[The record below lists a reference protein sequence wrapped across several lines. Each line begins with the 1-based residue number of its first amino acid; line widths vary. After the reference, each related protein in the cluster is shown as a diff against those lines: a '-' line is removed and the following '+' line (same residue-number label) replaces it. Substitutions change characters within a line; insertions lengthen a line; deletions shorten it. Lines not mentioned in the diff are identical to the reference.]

1 MRIAINLFTMRNAI
15 KSLVL
20 LASVAALVSCKTN
33 TGNEVMHIDYE
44 EYTLDNGLKV
54 VLHEDHSDP
63 IVAQAIAFHVGSA
76 REKEGKTGFAH
87 FFEHMLFQRSEN
99 LPRNAFFNKIADMG
113 GDFNGGTSNDYT
125 IYYECVPRNALE
137 KILWMESDRMGFFI
151 NTVTQSGLERE
162 IDVICNEKRQTEVNN
177 AYGMMDDVMSKNFFP
192 KRHPY
197 SWTVIGEFEDVKSAT
212 VEDVKEFYRT
222 YYVPSNATLCIA
234 GDFDPEE
241 VKALIDKYFAEIP
254 SHPVE
259 KPKVWDVKLDE
270 TKKLYY
276 EDQFASMPAVDVEW
290 SAVAEGHE
298 DEAALDAF
306 CSLFGRGKNSPL
318 YKNIVEKNLAPNVSA
333 YNGARESAGQV
344 GISATAYPGV
354 DIDQIMAAIDQAMAD
369 FEAGGVDEEELA
381 TLKAENE
388 TSAYRRLGSVLG
400 KAQMLARSKEFYGKA
415 DKFIDDIAAF
425 NNVTS
430 EDVMRVYNKYV
441 KNQNYVAV
449 VAVPQGQVEL
459 SIEGSVPAQLIMED
473 QSKQTMRSAA
483 GAVVDDDY
491 ERTPSKIDRS
501 VEPEYMPNTPKTNLP
516 DIWRTTL
523 SNGIQVSGI
532 TQSEIP
538 MVNLTIAIDG
548 GSVLDPQGKRGTSAI
563 NASMMNEG
571 TSVHSAVELEQA
583 LKKLGASARVSST
596 TKTTNITVSSLSKNL
611 PAVMEIV
618 YEMITKPGFDQGAF
632 DRAVKTQKSSI
643 QNALTS
649 ITSLGS
655 RAATK
660 LWMGDCVYSDF
671 ASNESIDAITMDDVK
686 AYHKTLTPKNTHIE
700 VAGDVDLPTLR
711 NALAALEGWN
721 GADVSVPQ
729 ITLGQSAAPGTYFI
743 DFPGSKQSY
752 IYIIGPGMKISDPE
766 YHKLDVLNEKLG
778 AGSAGRLFE
787 VLRLQRGYT
796 YGASSAFASNL
807 ETGYFHAAS
816 SVQGSSTKESVALFK
831 EIIGGFGDEYSQD
844 KLDGVKGAM
853 LRSNASAFETTSS
866 LVGLLSSIRSYN
878 LPDDYIAKEEAVVS
892 AMTLDDIKAK
902 AKQYLN
908 VDDMIIVVVG
918 DAATQLKNL
927 PEAKLIPAI

>member
-1 MRIAINLFTMRNAI
+1 MKRTI
-15 KSLVL
+15 VYL
-20 LASVAALVSCKTN
+20 LAAMAAIAALSSCK
-33 TGNEVMHIDYE
+33 GNDSEAVHIDYE

-99 LPRNAFFNKIADMG
+99 LPRNAFFTKIADMG
-113 GDFNGGTSNDYT
+113 GTFNGGTSNDYT

-137 KILWMESDRMGFFI
+137 KILWMESDRMGYFI

-162 IDVICNEKRQTEVNN
+162 KDVICNEKRQTEVNN
-177 AYGMMDDVMSKNFFP
+177 AYGMMDDVMCKNFFP

-212 VEDVKEFYRT
+212 IEDVKEFYGT

-234 GDFDPEE
+234 GDFDTEE

-259 KPKVWDVKLDE
+259 KPAVWDVTLDE
-270 TKKLYY
+270 TKTLYY
-276 EDQFASMPAVDVEW
+276 EDQFASMPAVDIAW
-290 SAVAEGHE
+290 SAVASGHE

-318 YKNIVEKNLAPNVSA
+318 YKNIVEKNLAPRVSA
-333 YNGARESAGQV
+333 YNSSRESAGQV
-344 GISATAYPGV
+344 SISATAFPGV
-354 DIDQIMAAIDQAMAD
+354 DIDLIMEAIDQAMAD
-369 FEAGGVDEEELA
+369 FEANGVDEEELA
-381 TLKAENE
+381 TIKAMNE
-388 TSAYRRLGSVLG
+388 ISAYHSLGSVLG
-400 KAQMLARSKEFYGKA
+400 KAMMLARSKEFYGKA
-415 DKFIDDIAAF
+415 DKFVDDIADF
-425 NNVTS
+425 NKVTA
-430 EDVMRVYNKYV
+430 EDVMRVYNKYI
-441 KNQNYVAV
+441 KGQNYVAV
-449 VAVPQGQVEL
+449 VAVPQGEVDL
-459 SIEGSVPAQLIMED
+459 SIEGSVPAQLTMED
-473 QSKQTMRSAA
+473 QSKQTMSSKA
-483 GAVVDDDY
+483 GAIVDDDY

-501 VEPEYMPNTPKTNLP
+501 IEPDYMANTPKTNVP
-516 DIWRTTL
+516 AIWRTTL
-523 SNGIQVSGI
+523 ANGIDVAGI

-538 MVNLTIAIDG
+538 MVNLTISIDG
-548 GSVLDPQGKRGTSAI
+548 GSVLDPAGKRGTASI

-571 TSVHSAVELEQA
+571 TSEHTAFELEQA
-583 LKKLGASARVSST
+583 LQKLGASARVSGG
-596 TKTTNITVSSLSKNL
+596 TKSTNISVSSLTKNL

-618 YEMITKPGFDQGAF
+618 NEMITKPRFDEAAF
-632 DRAVKTQKSSI
+632 SRAVKSQKSAI
-643 QNALTS
+643 QNAKTS

-660 LWMGDCVYSDF
+660 LWLGDCIYTQFVT
-671 ASNESIDAITMDDVK
+671 NESIDAITMDDIK
-686 AYHKTLTPKNTHIE
+686 AYYATLTPKNTHID
-700 VAGDVDLPTLR
+700 VAGDIDLPTLKK
-711 NALAALEGWN
+711 ALAVLEGWD
-721 GADVSVPQ
+721 GAEVSVPE
-729 ITLGQSAAPGTYFI
+729 ITVGESAAPGTYFI

-752 IYIIGPGMKISDPE
+752 IYIIGPGMTISDPE

-796 YGASSAFASNL
+796 YGASSAFSSNL

-831 EIIGGFGDEYSQD
+831 EIIDRFGEEYTQE

-853 LRSNASAFETTSS
+853 LRSNASAFETAQS
-866 LVGLLSSIRSYN
+866 LVGILSSIRQYN
-878 LPDDYIAKEEAVVS
+878 LPDDFISKEEEVVN
-892 AMTLDDIKAK
+892 AMTLEDIKAK
-902 AKQYLN
+902 AEEYLN
-908 VDDMIIVVVG
+908 VDNMIIVVVG

-927 PEAKLIPAI
+927 PEAKLIEAI

>member
-1 MRIAINLFTMRNAI
+1 MRKTTLFVVAI
-15 KSLVL
+15 
-20 LASVAALVSCKTN
+20 VAALVAVSSCKKDK
-33 TGNEVMHIDYE
+33 GDVMHIDYE

-113 GDFNGGTSNDYT
+113 GTFNGGTSNDYT
-125 IYYECVPRNALE
+125 IYYECVPRDALE

-197 SWTVIGEFEDVKSAT
+197 SWTVIGEFEDIKSAT
-212 VEDVKEFYRT
+212 VEDVKEFYAD

-234 GDFDPEE
+234 GDFNPKE
-241 VKALIDKYFAEIP
+241 VKALIEKYFAEIP

-259 KPKVWDVKLDE
+259 KPAVWDVQLDQ
-270 TKKLYY
+270 TKMLYY
-276 EDQFASMPAVDVEW
+276 EDQFASMPAVEIAY
-290 SAVAEGHE
+290 SSVASGHK

-318 YKNIVEKNLAPNVSA
+318 YKNIVEKNLAPNASA
-333 YNGARESAGQV
+333 YNGTRESAGQV
-344 GISATAYPGV
+344 EIGINAYPGV
-354 DIDQIMAAIDQAMAD
+354 DIDQIMAAVEQAFAD
-369 FEAGGVDEEELA
+369 FEANGVDEEELA

-415 DKFIDDIAAF
+415 DKFIDDIADF
-425 NNVTS
+425 NKVTAD
-430 EDVMRVYNKYV
+430 DVMRVYNKYI
-441 KNQNYVAV
+441 KGQNYVAV
-449 VAVPQGQVEL
+449 VAVPKGQVEL
-459 SIEGSVPAQLIMED
+459 SIEGSVPAKLIMED
-473 QSKQTMRSAA
+473 QSKQTMKSAA
-483 GAVVDDDY
+483 GAIVDDDY

-501 VEPEYMPNTPKTNLP
+501 VEPAYLPNAPKTNIP
-516 DIWRTTL
+516 AIWRTTL
-523 SNGIQVSGI
+523 ANGIEVAGI
-532 TQSEIP
+532 TQDEIP
-538 MVNLTIAIDG
+538 MVNMTIAIDG
-548 GSVLDPQGKRGTSAI
+548 GSILDPAGKRGTSAI

-571 TSVHSAVELEQA
+571 TAAHTAVELEQQ
-583 LKKLGASARVSST
+583 LRRLGASARVSSG
-596 TKTTNITVSSLSKNL
+596 TKSTNITVSTLSKNL
-611 PAVMEIV
+611 PAVMDIV
-618 YEMITKPGFDQGAF
+618 YEMITEPKFDEAAF
-632 DRAVKTQKSSI
+632 GRAVRVQKSSI

-655 RAATK
+655 RAATT
-660 LWMGDCVYSDF
+660 LWLGDCVYTDF
-671 ASNESIDAITMDDVK
+671 PTNESIDAITMDDIK
-686 AYHKTLTPKNTHIE
+686 AYYATLTPKNAHIDI
-700 VAGDVDLPTLR
+700 AGNIDLPTLKK
-711 NALAALEGWN
+711 ALAVLEGWE
-721 GADVSVPQ
+721 GADVTVPE
-729 ITLGQSAAPGTYFI
+729 ITVGQSQAPGTYFI

-752 IYIIGPGMKISDPE
+752 IYIIGPGKKISDPE
-766 YHKLDVLNEKLG
+766 YYELDVLNEKLG

-796 YGASSAFASNL
+796 YGASSAFTSNL

-831 EIIGGFGDEYSQD
+831 EIIDNFADDYSQE
-844 KLDGVKGAM
+844 KLDGVKDAM
-853 LRSNASAFETTSS
+853 LRSNASAFETTAS
-866 LVGLLSSIRSYN
+866 LVNLLSRIRNYN
-878 LPDDYIAKEEAVVS
+878 LPDDYIAKEEAIVNT
-892 AMTLDDIKAK
+892 MTLNDIKEDAAK
-902 AKQYLN
+902 YLDIDN
-908 VDDMIIVVVG
+908 MIIVVVG
-918 DAATQLKNL
+918 DAATQYKNV
-927 PEAKLIPAI
+927 PGAKMIKAI

>member
-1 MRIAINLFTMRNAI
+1 MRKTI
-15 KSLVL
+15 KS
-20 LASVAALVSCKTN
+20 VAVIIAAIAVFASCK
-33 TGNEVMHIDYE
+33 ESKSDVMHIDYE

-99 LPRNAFFNKIADMG
+99 LPRNAFFNKISDMG

-125 IYYECVPRNALE
+125 IYYECVPRDALE

-177 AYGMMDDVMSKNFFP
+177 AFGMMDDIMSKNFFP

-197 SWTVIGEFEDVKSAT
+197 SWTVIGEFEDIKSAT

-234 GDFDPEE
+234 GDFDPKEA
-241 VKALIDKYFAEIP
+241 KALIEKYFAEIP

-259 KPKVWDVKLDE
+259 KPAVWDVKLDQ
-270 TKKLYY
+270 TKELYY
-276 EDQFASMPAVDVEW
+276 EDSFASMPAVEVAW
-290 SAVAEGHE
+290 SAVAEGNE

-318 YKNIVEKNLAPNVSA
+318 YKTIVEKNLAPRVSA
-333 YNGARESAGQV
+333 YNGVRESAGQIS
-344 GISATAYPGV
+344 ISATAYPGV
-354 DIDQIMAAIDQAMAD
+354 DIDLIMAGIEQAMAD
-369 FEAGGVDEEELA
+369 FEANGVDEEELA

-415 DKFIDDIAAF
+415 DKFIDDIADF
-425 NNVTS
+425 NKVTA

-441 KNQNYVAV
+441 KGQNYVAV
-449 VAVPQGQVEL
+449 VAVPKGQVEL
-459 SIEGSVPAQLIMED
+459 SIEGSVPATLIMED
-473 QSKQTMRSAA
+473 QSKQTMKSTA
-483 GAVVDDDY
+483 GAIVDDDY

-501 VEPEYMPNTPKTNLP
+501 IEPAYLPNAPKTNVP
-516 DIWRTTL
+516 AIWRTTL
-523 SNGIQVSGI
+523 SNGIKVAGI
-532 TQSEIP
+532 TQNEIP

-548 GSVLDPQGKRGTSAI
+548 GSLLDPEGKRGTASI

-571 TSVHSAVELEQA
+571 TSEHTAVELEQA
-583 LKKLGASARVSST
+583 LRKLGASARVSSG
-596 TKTTNITVSSLSKNL
+596 TKSTNISVSSLSKNL
-611 PAVMEIV
+611 PAVMDIV
-618 YEMITKPGFDQGAF
+618 YEMITKPDFDEAAF
-632 DRAVKTQKSSI
+632 NRAARVEKSSI
-643 QNALTS
+643 QNAFTS

-660 LWMGDCVYSDF
+660 LWLGDCIYTDF
-671 ASNESIDAITMDDVK
+671 TTDESIDAITMDDIK
-686 AYHKTLTPKNTHIE
+686 AYYSTLTPRNTHIDI
-700 VAGDVDLPTLR
+700 AGDIDLHTLKK
-711 NALAALEGWN
+711 ALAVLEGWD
-721 GADVSVPQ
+721 GPEVAIPEIKV
-729 ITLGQSAAPGTYFI
+729 GESAAPGTYFI
-743 DFPGSKQSY
+743 DFPDSKQSY
-752 IYIIGPGMKISDPE
+752 IYIIGPGKKISDPE
-766 YHKLDVLNEKLG
+766 YHELDVLNEKLG

-796 YGASSAFASNL
+796 YGASSGFTSNL

-816 SVQGSSTKESVALFK
+816 SVQGSSTKESVILFK
-831 EIIGGFGDEYSQD
+831 EIIDNFADDYDQK
-844 KLDGVKGAM
+844 KLDGVKDSM
-853 LRSNASAFETTSS
+853 LRSNASAFETSAS
-866 LVGLLSSIRSYN
+866 LVNMLSRIRNYN
-878 LPDDYIAKEEAVVS
+878 LPDDYVAKEEDVVNS
-892 AMTLDDIKAK
+892 MTLDDIKAM
-902 AKQYLN
+902 AAEYLDI
-908 VDDMIIVVVG
+908 DDMVIVVVG
-918 DAATQLKNL
+918 DAATQLKNV
-927 PEAKLIPAI
+927 PDAKLIKAI

>member
-1 MRIAINLFTMRNAI
+1 MKKTL
-15 KSLVL
+15 KSIMVFGVVL
-20 LASVAALVSCKTN
+20 AAVASCKSSQSSD
-33 TGNEVMHIDYE
+33 VMHIDYE
-44 EYTLDNGLKV
+44 EYTLENGLKV

-99 LPRNAFFNKIADMG
+99 LPRNSFFNKIADMG
-113 GDFNGGTSNDYT
+113 GTFNGGTSNDYT

-197 SWTVIGEFEDVKSAT
+197 SWTVIGEFEDIKSAT
-212 VEDVKEFYRT
+212 VADVKEFYGT

-234 GDFDPEE
+234 GDFDSAE
-241 VKALIDKYFAEIP
+241 VKALIEKYFAEIP

-259 KPKVWDVKLDE
+259 KPAVWDVKLDG
-270 TKKLYY
+270 TKTLYY
-276 EDQFASMPAVDVEW
+276 EDQFASMPAVDIAW
-290 SAVAEGHE
+290 PSVAEGHE
-298 DEAALDAF
+298 DEPALDAL
-306 CSLFGRGKNSPL
+306 CSLLGRGKNSPL

-333 YNGARESAGQV
+333 YNGARESAGQIS
-344 GISATAYPGV
+344 ISATAYPGV
-354 DIDQIMAAIDQAMAD
+354 DIDLIMAAVSQAMAD
-369 FEAGGVDEEELA
+369 FEANGVDEDELA
-381 TLKAENE
+381 TLKASNE
-388 TSAYRRLGSVLG
+388 VSAYRSLGSVLG
-400 KAQMLARSKEFYGKA
+400 KAQMLARSKEFYGKP

-425 NNVTS
+425 NKVTA
-430 EDVMRVYNKYV
+430 EDVMRVYNKYI
-441 KNQNYVAV
+441 KGHDYVAV
-449 VAVPQGQVEL
+449 VAVPEGQVEL
-459 SIEGSVPAQLIMED
+459 SIEGSVPAKLTMED

-501 VEPEYMPNTPKTNLP
+501 VEPAYMPNAPKTQVP
-516 DIWRTTL
+516 AIWRTTMP
-523 SNGIQVSGI
+523 NGIKVAGI

-538 MVNLTIAIDG
+538 MVSLTIAIDG
-548 GSVLDPQGKRGTSAI
+548 GSILDPAGKRGTAAI

-571 TSVHSAVELEQA
+571 TSEHTAVELEQA
-583 LKKLGASARVSST
+583 LKKLGASVRVSGG
-596 TKTTNITVSSLSKNL
+596 TKSTNISVSSLSKNL

-618 YEMITKPGFDQGAF
+618 NEMITKPRFDEDAF
-632 DRAVKTQKSSI
+632 GRAVKMQKSSI

-655 RAATK
+655 RAASK
-660 LWMGDCVYSDF
+660 LWLGDCLYTDYVT
-671 ASNESIDAITMDDVK
+671 NESVDAITMDDVK
-686 AYHKTLTPKNTHIE
+686 AYYATLTPKNAHID
-700 VAGDVDLPTLR
+700 VAGDIDLASVKK
-711 NALAALEGWN
+711 ALAALEGWS
-721 GADVSVPQ
+721 GADVAVPE
-729 ITLGQSAAPGTYFI
+729 ITVGQSAAAGTYFI

-752 IYIIGPGMKISDPE
+752 IYIIGPGMKISNPE

-796 YGASSAFASNL
+796 YGASSSFSTTP

-816 SVQGSSTKESVALFK
+816 SVQGSSTKESLALFK
-831 EIIGGFGDEYSQD
+831 EIINDFGAEYTQD
-844 KLDGVKGAM
+844 KLDAVKGAM
-853 LRSNASAFETTSS
+853 LRSNASAFETSNS
-866 LVGLLSSIRSYN
+866 LVGMLSTIRTYG
-878 LPDDYIAKEEAVVS
+878 LPDDYIVKEEAVVTDV
-892 AMTLDDIKAK
+892 TLEDIKSK
-902 AKQYLN
+902 AAEYLN
-908 VDDMIIVVVG
+908 TDNMIIVVVG
-918 DAATQLKNL
+918 DAATQLKNI
-927 PEAKLIPAI
+927 PEAKLIQAI

>member
-1 MRIAINLFTMRNAI
+1 MKKTITPVVLVIAAIVAFT
-15 KSLVL
+15 
-20 LASVAALVSCKTN
+20 SCKKDKSD
-33 TGNEVMHIDYE
+33 VMHIDYE

-99 LPRNAFFNKIADMG
+99 LPRNAFFNKISDMG

-125 IYYECVPRNALE
+125 IYYECVPRDALE

-177 AYGMMDDVMSKNFFP
+177 AYGMMDDIMSKNFFP

-197 SWTVIGEFEDVKSAT
+197 SWTVIGEFEDIKSAT

-234 GDFDPEE
+234 GDFDPKEA
-241 VKALIDKYFAEIP
+241 KALIEKYFAEIP

-259 KPKVWDVKLDE
+259 KPAVWDVKLDQ
-270 TKKLYY
+270 TKELYY
-276 EDQFASMPAVDVEW
+276 EDQFASMPAVEVAW
-290 SAVAEGHE
+290 SSVAEGNE

-318 YKNIVEKNLAPNVSA
+318 YKNIVEKNLAPRVFA

-344 GISATAYPGV
+344 SISATAYPGV
-354 DIDQIMAAIDQAMAD
+354 DIDLIMAGIEQAMAD
-369 FEAGGVDEEELA
+369 FEANGVDEEELA

-415 DKFIDDIAAF
+415 DKFIDDIADF
-425 NNVTS
+425 NKVTA
-430 EDVMRVYNKYV
+430 EDVMRVYNKYI
-441 KNQNYVAV
+441 KGQNFVAV
-449 VAVPQGQVEL
+449 VAVPKGQVEL
-459 SIEGSVPAQLIMED
+459 SIEGSVPATLVMED
-473 QSKQTMRSAA
+473 QSKQTMKSTA
-483 GAVVDDDY
+483 GAIVDDDY

-501 VEPEYMPNTPKTNLP
+501 IEPAYLPNAPKINVP
-516 DIWRTTL
+516 AIWRTTL
-523 SNGIQVSGI
+523 SNGIQVAGI
-532 TQSEIP
+532 TQNEIP
-538 MVNLTIAIDG
+538 MVNLTISIDG
-548 GSVLDPQGKRGTSAI
+548 GSLLDPDGKRGTSSI

-571 TSVHSAVELEQA
+571 TSEHTAVELEQA
-583 LKKLGASARVSST
+583 LRKLGASARVSSG
-596 TKTTNITVSSLSKNL
+596 TKSTNISVSTLSKNL
-611 PAVMEIV
+611 PAVMDIV
-618 YEMITKPGFDQGAF
+618 YEMITKPGFDEAAF
-632 DRAVKTQKSSI
+632 NRAARVEKSSI

-649 ITSLGS
+649 INSLGS
-655 RAATK
+655 RAATR
-660 LWMGDCVYSDF
+660 LWLGDCIYTDF
-671 ASNESIDAITMDDVK
+671 TTDASIDAITMDDIK
-686 AYHKTLTPKNTHIE
+686 AYYATLTPKNTHIE
-700 VAGDVDLPTLR
+700 IAGDVDLPTLKK
-711 NALAALEGWN
+711 ALAVLEGWD
-721 GADVSVPQ
+721 GPEVVIPE
-729 ITLGQSAAPGTYFI
+729 IKVGESAAPGTYFI
-743 DFPGSKQSY
+743 DFPDSKQSY

-766 YHKLDVLNEKLG
+766 YHELDVLNEKLG

-796 YGASSAFASNL
+796 YGASSAFTSNL

-831 EIIGGFGDEYSQD
+831 EIIDNFADDYDQE
-844 KLDGVKGAM
+844 KLDGVKDSM
-853 LRSNASAFETTSS
+853 LRSNASAFETSAS
-866 LVGLLSSIRSYN
+866 LVNMLSRIRNYN
-878 LPDDYIAKEEAVVS
+878 LPDDYVAKEEDVVNS
-892 AMTLDDIKAK
+892 MTLNDIKAK
-902 AKQYLN
+902 AAEYLDI
-908 VDDMIIVVVG
+908 DDMVIVVVG
-918 DAATQLKNL
+918 DAATQLKNV
-927 PEAKLIPAI
+927 PDAKLIKAI

>member
-1 MRIAINLFTMRNAI
+1 MKKT
-15 KSLVL
+15 
-20 LASVAALVSCKTN
+20 LASVMAVLAAIAIVASCKS
-33 TGNEVMHIDYE
+33 GNNDVMNIDYE

-197 SWTVIGEFEDVKSAT
+197 SWTVIGEFEDIKSAT
-212 VEDVKEFYRT
+212 IEDVKEFYST

-234 GDFDPEE
+234 GDFDPKE
-241 VKALIDKYFAEIP
+241 VKELINKYFAEIP

-259 KPKVWDVKLDE
+259 KPAVWDVTLEE

-290 SAVAEGHE
+290 SSVASGHE

-306 CSLFGRGKNSPL
+306 TSLFGRGKNSPL
-318 YKNIVEKNLAPNVSA
+318 YKNIVEKNLAPNISA
-333 YNGARESAGQV
+333 YNYSRESAGQ
-344 GISATAYPGV
+344 ISISTTAYPGV
-354 DIDQIMAAIDQAMAD
+354 DIDLIMAAVEQAMAD
-369 FEAGGVDEEELA
+369 FEANGVDEEELA
-381 TLKAENE
+381 TLKAQNE
-388 TSAYRRLGSVLG
+388 TSAYRQLGSVLG
-400 KAQMLARSKEFYGKA
+400 KAMMLSRSKEFYGKA
-415 DKFIDDIAAF
+415 DKFLDDIAAF

-441 KNQNYVAV
+441 KGRNYVAV
-449 VAVPQGQVEL
+449 VAVPQGEIEL
-459 SIEGSVPAQLIMED
+459 AIEGSEPAKLTMED

-483 GAVVDDDY
+483 GAIVDDDY

-501 VEPEYMPNTPKTNLP
+501 VEPGYMPNTPKTSIP
-516 DIWRTTL
+516 AIWRTTL
-523 SNGIQVSGI
+523 ANGIDVAGI
-532 TQSEIP
+532 TQNEIP

-548 GSVLDPQGKRGTSAI
+548 GSLLDPAGKRGTATI
-563 NASMMNEG
+563 NANMMNEG
-571 TSVHSAVELEQA
+571 TSEHTAFELEQA
-583 LKKLGASARVSST
+583 LHKLGASARVSSNI
-596 TKTTNITVSSLSKNL
+596 KSTNITVSTLSKNL

-618 YEMITKPGFDQGAF
+618 NEIITKPRFDQDAF
-632 DRAVKTQKSSI
+632 TRAVKSQKSSI

-649 ITSLGS
+649 ITSLGQ
-655 RAATK
+655 RAALK
-660 LWMGDCVYSDF
+660 LWFGDSIYSDF
-671 ASNESIDAITMDDVK
+671 TTDESIDAITMDDIK
-686 AYHKTLTPKNTHIE
+686 AYNATLSPKNAHID
-700 VAGDVDLPTLR
+700 VAGDVDLPTLKK
-711 NALAALEGWN
+711 ALSVLEGWE
-721 GADVSVPQ
+721 GTEVPVPT
-729 ITLGQSAAPGTYFI
+729 IKTGESAATGTYFI

-752 IYIIGPGMKISDPE
+752 IYIIGPGMKVNNPE
-766 YHKLDVLNEKLG
+766 YHKLDILNEKLG

-796 YGASSAFASNL
+796 YGASSVFVSDA
-807 ETGYFHAAS
+807 ETGYFRAAS

-831 EIIGGFGDEYSQD
+831 EIINNFADDYTQE
-844 KLDGVKGAM
+844 KLNAVKGSM
-853 LRSNASAFETTSS
+853 LRANASAFETSQS
-866 LVGLLSSIRSYN
+866 LVSLLSNIRINN
-878 LPDDYIAKEEAVVS
+878 LPDDYIAIEEKVVNE
-892 AMTLDDIKAK
+892 MTLEDLKAK
-902 AKQYLN
+902 AAEYLN
-908 VDDMIIVVVG
+908 VDNMIIVVVG

-927 PEAKLIPAI
+927 PDAKLIDAI

>member
-1 MRIAINLFTMRNAI
+1 MKKTYLSFLAIAAAI
-15 KSLVL
+15 AT
-20 LASVAALVSCKTN
+20 LASCKSN
-33 TGNEVMHIDYE
+33 DNEAMHIDYE

-177 AYGMMDDVMSKNFFP
+177 AFGMMDDVMSKNFFP

-197 SWTVIGEFEDVKSAT
+197 SWTVIGEFEDIKSAT
-212 VEDVKEFYRT
+212 VEDVKEFYGT

-234 GDFDPEE
+234 GDFDPDE

-254 SHPVE
+254 SHPVA
-259 KPKVWDVKLDE
+259 KPEVWNVALDE
-270 TKKLYY
+270 TKELYY
-276 EDQFASMPAVDVEW
+276 EDQFASMAAVDMEW
-290 SAVAEGHE
+290 PSVASGHE

-306 CSLFGRGKNSPL
+306 TSLFGEGKNSPL
-318 YKNIVEKNLAPNVSA
+318 YKNIVEKNLAPNVSC
-333 YNGARESAGQV
+333 YNYSRESAGQV
-344 GISATAYPGV
+344 GINVTAYPGV
-354 DIDQIMAAIDQAMAD
+354 DIDEIMAAVEQAMAD
-369 FEAGGVDEEELA
+369 FEANGVDEEELA
-381 TLKAENE
+381 TLKAQNE
-388 TSAYRRLGSVLG
+388 TSAYRQLGSVLG
-400 KAQMLARSKEFYGKA
+400 KAMMLARSKEFYGKA
-415 DKFIDDIAAF
+415 DKFIDDIADF
-425 NNVTS
+425 NKVTS
-430 EDVMRVYNKYV
+430 EDIIRVYDKYI
-441 KNQNYVAV
+441 KGQNHVAV
-449 VAVPQGQVEL
+449 VAVPQGQAEL
-459 SIEGSVPAQLIMED
+459 SIEGSKLAELTMED

-483 GAVVDDDY
+483 GAVIDDDY
-491 ERTPSKIDRS
+491 KRTPSKIDRS
-501 VEPEYMPNTPKTNLP
+501 VEPDYMANTPKTNIP
-516 DIWRTTL
+516 AIWRTSL
-523 SNGIQVSGI
+523 SNGIQVAGI
-532 TQSEIP
+532 TQDEIP

-548 GSVLDPQGKRGTSAI
+548 GAILDPAGKRGTAAI

-571 TSVHSAVELEQA
+571 TADHTAFELEQA
-583 LKKLGASARVSST
+583 LHKLGASARVSSG
-596 TKTTNITVSSLSKNL
+596 TKSTNISVSTLSKNL
-611 PAVMEIV
+611 PEVMEIV
-618 YEMITKPGFDQGAF
+618 NEMITKPRFDEAAF
-632 DRAVKTQKSSI
+632 TRAVKSQKSSI

-660 LWMGDCVYSDF
+660 LWLGDCIYSDF
-671 ASNESIDAITMDDVK
+671 VSDASIDAITMDDIK
-686 AYHKTLTPKNTHIE
+686 AYYATLTPKNAHID

-711 NALAALEGWN
+711 KALTALEGWE
-721 GADVSVPQ
+721 GTEVSVPE
-729 ITLGQSAAPGTYFI
+729 ITTGQSAAPGTYFI

-752 IYIIGPGMKISDPE
+752 IYIIGPGMTISNPE

-796 YGASSAFASNL
+796 YGASSAFSSSL

-831 EIIGGFGDEYSQD
+831 EIINSFADDYTQE

-853 LRSNASAFETTSS
+853 LRANASAFETSSS
-866 LVGLLSSIRSYN
+866 LVSILSAIRIN
-878 LPDDYIAKEEAVVS
+878 KLPDDFIANEEAVVNDV
-892 AMTLDDIKAK
+892 TLEDLKAK
-902 AKQYLN
+902 ASEYLN
-908 VDDMIIVVVG
+908 TDNMVIVVVG

-927 PEAKLIPAI
+927 PEAKLIEAI